1 MQHARR
7 LRTSHSSIPSQSNYH
22 RLSFTQTIKPLNP
35 SPNVSL
41 STNDPNTSTY
51 AITSF
56 EITSKR
62 APSIFNTFQV
72 SNKLPIFSRNPFQ
85 ASSIKQLCKLYALI
99 RSFSVFNLSNPAQ
112 DPGRTRPT
120 HPTNPT
126 NPFINSIKRSYGFSL
141 LHHFRRSYQS
151 RVFPQRQTDVSDP
164 ISETWVDAFRRFESM
179 SNRRFQISNHH
190 CRGFS
195 LVLSISF
202 NLVRF
207 VQTSRFTFIIINWR
221 FFSGCKSC
229 RPVVLKRLPS
239 GIFPPHLQIRI
250 RISNRNSCTS
260 SFSKAG
266 MLELE
271 ASRRFYF

>member
-1 MQHARR
+1 VAQSHGHHESKQRLPCRRWKQNLWPYLMQHTRR

-141 LHHFRRSYQS
+141 LHHFAVQITSFSANVKLRFSS
-151 RVFPQRQTDVSDP
+151 TP
-164 ISETWVDAFRRFESM
+164 ISET
-179 SNRRFQISNHH
+179 
-190 CRGFS
+190 
-195 LVLSISF
+195 
-202 NLVRF
+202 
-207 VQTSRFTFIIINWR
+207 
-221 FFSGCKSC
+221 
-229 RPVVLKRLPS
+229 
-239 GIFPPHLQIRI
+239 
-250 RISNRNSCTS
+250 
-260 SFSKAG
+260 
-266 MLELE
+266 
-271 ASRRFYF
+271 

>member
-1 MQHARR
+1 
-7 LRTSHSSIPSQSNYH
+7 
-22 RLSFTQTIKPLNP
+22 
-35 SPNVSL
+35 
-41 STNDPNTSTY
+41 
-51 AITSF
+51 
-56 EITSKR
+56 
-62 APSIFNTFQV
+62 
-72 SNKLPIFSRNPFQ
+72 
-85 ASSIKQLCKLYALI
+85 
-99 RSFSVFNLSNPAQ
+99 
-112 DPGRTRPT
+112 
-120 HPTNPT
+120 
-126 NPFINSIKRSYGFSL
+126 
-141 LHHFRRSYQS
+141 
-151 RVFPQRQTDVSDP
+151 
-164 ISETWVDAFRRFESM
+164 M

-260 SFSKAG
+260 SFSKGG

-271 ASRRFYF
+271 TSRRFYFFYFSKDLLHTYLASLYKGHVASSQIIIILRSKSNKSEFRRVAFSDGQWEDGTANARDEEEEDDDDDDDDEGWGRIAAWFILVMRSSTFHGWRIQILLSGWAIFKYLCWCGCFRYFRANFPPFRRLD